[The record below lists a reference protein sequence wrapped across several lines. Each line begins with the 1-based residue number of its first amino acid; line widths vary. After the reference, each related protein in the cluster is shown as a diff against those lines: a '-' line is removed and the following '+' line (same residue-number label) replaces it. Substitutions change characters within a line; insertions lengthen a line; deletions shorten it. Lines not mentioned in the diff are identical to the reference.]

1 MLLKTKMYS
10 LPLSKEEIVDVKK
23 TLRSK
28 GKIYKTPEELIRD
41 LHTNV
46 ASQQKTTPRIK
57 YISILFTPRFFI
69 LNSLNSLMTCN

>member
-1 MLLKTKMYS
+1 MKKAYTTLIRNQQEKETLSKTKMYS
-10 LPLSKEEIVDVKK
+10 PPLSKEEIVDVKK

-46 ASQQKTTPRIK
+46 ANQQNTT
-57 YISILFTPRFFI
+57 S
-69 LNSLNSLMTCN
+69 